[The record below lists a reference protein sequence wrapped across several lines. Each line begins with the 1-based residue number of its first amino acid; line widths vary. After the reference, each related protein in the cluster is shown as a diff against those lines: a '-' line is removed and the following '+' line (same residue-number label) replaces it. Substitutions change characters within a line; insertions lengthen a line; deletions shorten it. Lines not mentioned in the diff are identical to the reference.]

1 MSNFLIE
8 YSDCVMPGLQE
19 TAQQWMVD
27 YESNYAVVCSYKE
40 FSVVA
45 KDKDKQIIA
54 ILLGYTEFDEI
65 HIEDICVK
73 LGYRNKGLGSMLL
86 REIEDRFTNKGYN
99 NINLITNQFQAAEFY
114 KKCGFEVEFI
124 RENKENPKLT
134 KTFFIKYLK

>member
-8 YSDCVMPGLQE
+8 YSDCVMPGLQK

-99 NINLITNQFQAAEFY
+99 NINFD
-114 KKCGFEVEFI
+114 
-124 RENKENPKLT
+124 NKS
-134 KTFFIKYLK
+134 ISSS